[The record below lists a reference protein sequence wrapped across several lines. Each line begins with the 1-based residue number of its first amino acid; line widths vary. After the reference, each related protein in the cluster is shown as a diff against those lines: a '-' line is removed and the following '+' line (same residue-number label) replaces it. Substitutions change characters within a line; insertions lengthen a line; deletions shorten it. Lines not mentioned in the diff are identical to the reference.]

1 MFVAQILADSGGGT
15 AGALFFLVFTLIWLA
30 VVGFFLYSNWKVW
43 EKMGDPGWMGIVPI
57 LNVYRV
63 FQRSRP
69 EQAVLYT
76 ILSIVPCISIV
87 MAFFYWSDLG
97 KLFGKSFLHG
107 LITPLIAFGDAVYVG
122 PPPPRLS

>member
-1 MFVAQILADSGGGT
+1 MTAFVLADSGG
-15 AGALFFLVFTLIWLA
+15 AIGALFSLVFFLIWLA
-30 VVGFFLYSNWKVW
+30 LVALFLYSNWKVW
-43 EKMGDPGWMGIVPI
+43 EKMGDPGWMGIIPI

-63 FQRSRP
+63 FQRTRP

-97 KLFGKSFLHG
+97 KLFNKTFLHG
-107 LITPLIAFGDAVYVG
+107 LLTPLLAFGDATYVG
-122 PPPPRLS
+122 PPPPHLG